1 MAKFGNWEAQAK
13 QLQFSKCHSF
23 VCRCIRQKMYQKLY
37 QKLALEECFTKKA
50 HLVYHLPQS
59 QSHITSSKN
68 QQSQIG
74 LFPQTK
80 YPQRECEECT
90 RAVFSFLTQQF
101 LMHIHLQLNLTTDRG
116 KHRAATQ
123 NPKGSE
129 IIYRRKAVQMLHLYI
144 IYLQNIVINGRV
156 NNIKNSIKAFLA
168 FTQHLLIEAL
178 T

>member
-1 MAKFGNWEAQAK
+1 MQMHKTKN
-13 QLQFSKCHSF
+13 
-23 VCRCIRQKMYQKLY
+23 V
-37 QKLALEECFTKKA
+37 LETLLET
-50 HLVYHLPQS
+50 LTSQRRLTVYHLPQL

-68 QQSQIG
+68 QQSQMG

-80 YPQRECEECT
+80 YSQRECEECT

-129 IIYRRKAVQMLHLYI
+129 IIYKRKAVQMLHLYI
-144 IYLQNIVINGRV
+144 IYLQNIIINGRV